1 MLLVYVT
8 MSSATSSSTAST
20 AAAASAA
27 ALPDDRSFYSSQGGA
42 TIAGT
47 VDTLQTGNDYLQGV
61 IGFCQNKYAR
71 AADMTGRREAF
82 KATKSY
88 LQDAVKTVAK
98 NLTSVADNMDK
109 YMELQVRQLAST
121 KRQRCGKRHC
131 S

>member
-1 MLLVYVT
+1 

-109 YMELQVRQLAST
+109 YYYHQVIF
-121 KRQRCGKRHC
+121 
-131 S
+131 